1 MLPLT
6 DKLVGDPAQIGGG
19 GAFIVIS
26 FGGANVILI
35 DEGVDVDPALSII
48 ESVYNPAAKP
58 VKIPFEF
65 EVVEVV
71 VANKKVY
78 GKAPPEPTPLIEPSN
93 DDGQDGFVDVCVK
106 INGSATGVISK
117 SSKAKSFPNALV
129 LMSHKRINIAVAVA
143 LNEYCTCFQPS
154 IGRGAT
160 ELSVVGLKVSA
171 PTKKTPIL
179 ARVASF
185 VTSGETDFI
194 Q

>member
-35 DEGVDVDPALSII
+35 DEGVVVDPALSII

-78 GKAPPEPTPLIEPSN
+78 GNAPPAPTPVTDPSDEEGHVGLIE
-93 DDGQDGFVDVCVK
+93 V
-106 INGSATGVISK
+106 
-117 SSKAKSFPNALV
+117 
-129 LMSHKRINIAVAVA
+129 
-143 LNEYCTCFQPS
+143 
-154 IGRGAT
+154 
-160 ELSVVGLKVSA
+160 
-171 PTKKTPIL
+171 
-179 ARVASF
+179 
-185 VTSGETDFI
+185 
-194 Q
+194 